1 MLIITNSFFFKP
13 WQTRT
18 MSLSFLLSR
27 QYLTLLKITLVSY
40 NKCRAFSHSAMYDSV
55 KDDEIIIGLA
65 QKFI

>member
-1 MLIITNSFFFKP
+1 
-13 WQTRT
+13 

-27 QYLTLLKITLVSY
+27 QYLTLLKITFVSY
-40 NKCRAFSHSAMYDSV
+40 NKCMAFSHSAMYNSV

>member
-13 WQTRT
+13 WQTWT

-40 NKCRAFSHSAMYDSV
+40 NKCMAFSHSAMYDSV